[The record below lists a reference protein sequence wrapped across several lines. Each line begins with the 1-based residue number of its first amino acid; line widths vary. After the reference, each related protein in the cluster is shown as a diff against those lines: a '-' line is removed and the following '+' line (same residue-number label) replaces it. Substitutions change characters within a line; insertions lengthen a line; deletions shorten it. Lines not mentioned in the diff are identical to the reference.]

1 MLSYFVF
8 SPGIMVR
15 RKEEITPREKAKK
28 RKRPCEIT
36 KRQNNAWR
44 RDEITKRRQ
53 AKRRKIRV

>member
-8 SPGIMVR
+8 SPGVMVW
-15 RKEEITPREKAKK
+15 RKDEITPREKAKK
-28 RKRPCEIT
+28 RKRPREIT
-36 KRQNNAWR
+36 NRRNNVRR